1 MFVQSTS
8 YNRVLMPDT
17 EFLYDTG
24 EGGVVSSEVEAA
36 KPAAAIS
43 ADDVKEKPCTSRGV
57 GRGKRK
63 KAEEVSIF
71 ITAFSLNIKLLKF
84 SLSY

>member
-1 MFVQSTS
+1 MEDFDVFVQSTS

-17 EFLYDTG
+17 EFIYDTG

-43 ADDVKEKPCTSRGV
+43 ADDAKEKPSTSRGV

-71 ITAFSLNIKLLKF
+71 ITAF
-84 SLSY
+84 

>member
-1 MFVQSTS
+1 MEDFDVFVQSTS

-43 ADDVKEKPCTSRGV
+43 ADDAKEKPSTSRGGV

-71 ITAFSLNIKLLKF
+71 ITAF
-84 SLSY
+84 